1 MPDFRNTVGSGTII
15 LYPSTLL
22 NICLN
27 CNSLSVNF
35 SFHFGF
41 YMYTDMPSVNTI
53 VWCLPFQFL
62 YFSPFSLPHGTGWD
76 LQCNATMV
84 MVGVSIFISFLLRGR
99 LFNILP
105 LSLLF
110 SVGFWI
116 YPWGDEESSL
126 LFLVCWNLIMNW
138 HWILSI
144 AFSAF
149 ITITLISLLS
159 SVNYT
164 VIFKC

>member
-22 NICLN
+22 NICIN

-110 SVGFWI
+110 SVGFLNIPLGRWRKFPSVLSLLKFKLWI
-116 YPWGDEESSL
+116 GIEFYQL
-126 LFLVCWNLIMNW
+126 LFL
-138 HWILSI
+138 HLSQ
-144 AFSAF
+144 
-149 ITITLISLLS
+149 
-159 SVNYT
+159 
-164 VIFKC
+164 